1 MIEENQLVTSKIAW
15 SSDQVSFF
23 WDWMSE
29 NSPDYFTEHAGRGI
43 VSKAKQLLP
52 ESTEKV
58 LDFGSG
64 PGFLTKLLAEEFSE
78 VFALDYSQQSL
89 HKLKNRVPAVS
100 QIFLYSDSAQYE
112 SVKVDAVFLIET
124 IEHLDP
130 TMKKEVFAKIKKL
143 LSPGGKLFVSCPN
156 EEDLLGNTVCC
167 PSCRTEFHRMQHIGS
182 YSQNTLSAELQDF
195 GFTVE
200 TVGVTN
206 FKYGRFGQKIR
217 ELFSPIR
224 GRKLP
229 HLYAFASV

>member
-1 MIEENQLVTSKIAW
+1 MAEEKQLATSKIDW

-43 VSKAKQLLP
+43 LSKAKQLLP
-52 ESTEKV
+52 ESTKKV

-64 PGFLTKLLAEEFSE
+64 PGFLTKLLAEEFDE
-78 VFALDYSQQSL
+78 VFALDYSQESL
-89 HKLKNRVPAVS
+89 QKLKKRVPNVS
-100 QIFLYSDSAQYE
+100 QVFLYSNSAQYE

-130 TMKKEVFAKIKKL
+130 MMKKEVLTKIKKL

-156 EEDLLGNTVCC
+156 EEDLRSNTICC
-167 PSCRTEFHRMQHIGS
+167 PSCKTEFHRMQHVSS
-182 YSQNTLSAELQDF
+182 YSLNTLSAELEEF
-195 GFTVE
+195 GFTIQ
-200 TVGVTN
+200 TAGVTN
-206 FKYGRFGQKIR
+206 FKYGKFGQKIR
-217 ELFSPIR
+217 ELSSPIS